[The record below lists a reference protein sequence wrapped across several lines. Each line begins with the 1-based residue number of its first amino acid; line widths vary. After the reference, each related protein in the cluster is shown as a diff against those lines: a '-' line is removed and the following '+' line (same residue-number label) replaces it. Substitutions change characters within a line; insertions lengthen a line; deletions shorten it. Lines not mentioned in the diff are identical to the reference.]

1 MKIDCIC
8 RLKSEHNYSEKRRQK
23 NALFMD
29 NACKNKG
36 H

>member
-1 MKIDCIC
+1 M
-8 RLKSEHNYSEKRRQK
+8 RQK
-23 NALFMD
+23 NARFMD